1 MGQPGSPEY
10 FSIAQAGKAKLR
22 SDDFLALG
30 VVKCLGVVAASRLP
44 AFGQLRE
51 KESWQ
56 SSGGS
61 YR

>member
-1 MGQPGSPEY
+1 MGQLGSPEY
-10 FSIAQAGKAKLR
+10 FSIAQIGRAKLR
-22 SDDFLALG
+22 SDDLLALG
-30 VVKCLGVVAASRLP
+30 VVKCLRIAAASRLP

-61 YR
+61 YW